1 MTRIFYNQKMVKYVA
16 LTEAK
21 AQLSEL
27 IDLTLEGV
35 EVVITRHGKPVV
47 KMIPYEKPKL
57 VFGLLEG
64 KLSEDWA
71 DVDFDDTSHMDEA
84 WETWRRNLEELGK

>member
-1 MTRIFYNQKMVKYVA
+1 MVRFVA

-27 IDLTLEGV
+27 IDLTLEGE

-47 KMIPYEKPKL
+47 KLVPYQKPKL
-57 VFGLLEG
+57 IFGLLEG
-64 KLSEDWA
+64 KYPELA
-71 DVDFDDTSHMDEA
+71 DLDMDDTSHMDEA
-84 WETWRRNLEELGK
+84 WATWRRNLDELGK